1 MLQIK
6 LNNQRRADWHYYE
19 GTDES
24 LKLETGKSL
33 YHKYNHKYGY
43 RIRLI
48 ELDGKYYVTMAL
60 YESPNDYE
68 SISVHLA
75 KSPSDAMAMMNTM
88 AEFIKRNGD
97 RKHVEKNPAA

>member
-60 YESPNDYE
+60 YESPSDYE
-68 SISVHLA
+68 SISVHLV
-75 KSPSDAMAMMNTM
+75 KSPSDAMAMINVMTQV
-88 AEFIKRNGD
+88 IKNKGHRSY
-97 RKHVEKNPAA
+97 VSKNPVA